1 MNQEELSLIYVWD
14 AYCGWCYG
22 FSKSL
27 KAFHEKHPELS
38 LTILPGGLFMGERKQ
53 AMGSLPYI
61 ADANE
66 RIHQLTGAI
75 FGEAYQDLAQ
85 EGTFVMDSEAAAKG
99 FVALTYFSK
108 ERAYELSAAM
118 QHAFYSEGKSLNDA
132 ATYAEI
138 AERYG
143 LDSEAVVEKFED
155 ASSTKEA
162 HEKFIQ
168 VQQLGIQ
175 SYPTLLLKK
184 GEQLF
189 ELGGG
194 VMTPEKI
201 EARLMK
207 ILSA

>member
-61 ADANE
+61 ADVNE
-66 RIHQLTGAI
+66 RIHQLTDAI

-85 EGTFVMDSEAAAKG
+85 EGTFV
-99 FVALTYFSK
+99 
-108 ERAYELSAAM
+108 
-118 QHAFYSEGKSLNDA
+118 
-132 ATYAEI
+132 I
-138 AERYG
+138 
-143 LDSEAVVEKFED
+143 DSEAVVEKFED